1 MQFLSPTVKVLL
13 VENNVADFE
22 LIEQYFAQNYPHEY
36 QLAWVELLQDGIAY
50 LQQNSLDVILLDLN
64 LPDSQGLKS
73 LSAMQKIAAE
83 VPIVVITGMDE
94 EEIALESL
102 NEGAQDYL
110 IKEKISPKLFQK
122 TITCALECHQNST
135 NNSNS
140 EDTSYFVLANQTI
153 PDKCDLCQNIFKT
166 IVDTIPA
173 LIWMTDARGNCTF
186 FNQTWLNFTGYSLNR
201 QLSEGWLALVHPSE
215 KTKCQKI
222 YQLALKNQAGFSI
235 EHRLLRFDGTYRWM
249 YTTAV
254 RRSNTDAQF
263 VGLIG
268 SCIDITPRK
277 QAEEKLEQQA
287 ESNRIVAQIT
297 KTIHSSLDLD
307 YVLKTTVAEIS
318 QFLQAEKISIIKKVA
333 GKDNFKI
340 LLESVS
346 TSSDNEPSCNL
357 DLAQKQSIIQIPDNL
372 TRLTAGEV
380 VAINNQQS
388 SESCHG
394 LLAPIV
400 VENKLWGVLSVE
412 PYSVLERW
420 HFDVI
425 ELLNQVAVQLAIAI
439 QQAELY
445 QQLTIANQEL
455 EELSTVDPLTNIANR
470 RKFDR
475 YLAQEWQRLARE
487 KAPLSLIM
495 CDIDYFKLYNDT
507 YGHQAGDRCLKLVA
521 QAIAKTIKRPADLVA
536 RYGGEEFAVI
546 LPNTTVG
553 GAVHLAQQMRLQIS
567 SLQIPHINSPLD
579 LYITLSLGVAG
590 FVPTHDTTVKTLIAA
605 ADKSL
610 YRAKKLGRDRVVQYS
625 PTNE

>member
-83 VPIVVITGMDE
+83 IPIVVITGMDE
-94 EEIALESL
+94 EEIALASL

-110 IKEKISPKLFQK
+110 IKEKISSKLFQK
-122 TITCALECHQNST
+122 TITCALECHQNPTSL
-135 NNSNS
+135 NSD
-140 EDTSYFVLANQTI
+140 DTSYFMLANKTI
-153 PDKCDLCQNIFKT
+153 PNKCDLCQNIFKT
-166 IVDTIPA
+166 VVNTTPA
-173 LIWMTDARGNCTF
+173 LIWMTDAGGNWIF
-186 FNQTWLNFTGYSLNR
+186 FNQTWLNFTGRSLNR
-201 QLSEGWLALVHPSE
+201 QLPEDWLALVHPTE
-215 KTKCQKI
+215 KSKCQKI
-222 YQLALKNQAGFSI
+222 YQLALKNQTGFNI

-254 RRSNTDAQF
+254 RRSNTDDQF

-277 QAEEKLEQQA
+277 QIEEKLEQQA
-287 ESNRIVAQIT
+287 ESNRIVAEIT

-318 QFLQAEKISIIKKVA
+318 QFLQAKKISIIKVA

-346 TSSDNEPSCNL
+346 TSSDNEQSCSL

-372 TRLTAGEV
+372 ARLTAGEV
-380 VAINNQQS
+380 VAMNNQQS
-388 SESCHG
+388 SKSCYG

-412 PYSVLERW
+412 PYSVLKRW
-420 HFDVI
+420 HFDAI
-425 ELLNQVAVQLAIAI
+425 KLLNQVAVQLAIAI
-439 QQAELY
+439 HQAELY

-521 QAIAKTIKRPADLVA
+521 QAISKTIKRPADLVA

-590 FVPTHDTTVKTLIAA
+590 FVPTHDTNVKTLIAA

-610 YRAKKLGRDRVVQYS
+610 YQAKKLGRDRVVQYS